1 VTGGERYA
9 NAFMGGPETKRVA
22 YETARL
28 RLARYRVEGEQT
40 RARAAAHAAQVS
52 AEALGVE
59 RVGVWLLR
67 DHARRL
73 LCVSQYIRSRRE
85 HSAGQSLACDLY
97 PAYVEALTTRRI
109 IAADDARTHP
119 STRELD
125 ATYLQPNGISSMLD
139 APIIRAGR
147 VIGVVCHEH
156 VGPPR
161 AWQQNELEFASSV
174 ADMVTLI
181 FEQAERLE
189 LEAAL
194 QDQAEQRQE
203 SEKMEAL
210 GRMAGAVAHD
220 FNNLLGA
227 VYLYTDAVAPHLPAQ
242 FRGMASEVTTMLEV
256 GKRLTQQ
263 LLAFGKER
271 ASDGPLGSVDLHAA
285 IEHVLPIVRTGIG
298 RGIELEL
305 RLLPSGARV
314 CGETSQ
320 LEQIVLNLCLNARDA
335 IAGNGEITVVTRE
348 PTPADDV
355 APDCIVLEVRDS
367 GTGMDEATRS
377 RIFEPFFTTKH
388 GGSGL
393 GLATVYGIVRR
404 CGGSVRA
411 ISDIGAGTTMLIAL
425 PRPQTS

>member
-1 VTGGERYA
+1 MRA
-9 NAFMGGPETKRVA
+9 PDTKRVA

-28 RLARYRVEGEQT
+28 RLARYRLEGEQT

-67 DHARRL
+67 DRARRL
-73 LCVSQYIRSRRE
+73 LCMSQYVLSRRE
-85 HSAGQSLACDLY
+85 HSAGQVLACDLY
-97 PAYVEALTTRRI
+97 PAYVDALTKRRI

-119 STRELD
+119 ITRELD
-125 ATYLQPNGISSMLD
+125 ASYLQPNGITSMLD
-139 APIIRAGR
+139 APIIREGR

-161 AWQQNELEFASSV
+161 AWQQKDLEFASSV

-181 FEQAERLE
+181 FEQSERLE

-194 QDQAEQRQE
+194 QEQAELRQE

-220 FNNLLGA
+220 FNNMLGA
-227 VYLYTDAVAPHLPAQ
+227 VFMYMEAIAPHLPSD
-242 FRGMASEVTTMLEV
+242 FKPMAGEVTTMLDV

-271 ASDGPLGSVDLHAA
+271 AVDRPLGAVDLHAA
-285 IEHVLPIVRTGIG
+285 IEHVLPIVRAGIG
-298 RGIELEL
+298 SGVELKL
-305 RLLPSGARV
+305 SLLPGGARV
-314 CGETSQ
+314 CGEASQ

-335 IAGNGEITVVTRE
+335 IAGSGEIAIVTRE
-348 PTPADDV
+348 PSLADDI
-355 APDCIVLEVRDS
+355 APDCVVLEVRDS
-367 GTGMDEATRS
+367 GAGMDEATRS

-393 GLATVYGIVRR
+393 GLATVYGVVRR

-411 ISDIGAGTTMLIAL
+411 ISTVGAGTTMLVAL
-425 PRPQTS
+425 PRVQMS